1 MTRMTKISE
10 RTIRYNI
17 AQFGEQDS
25 VEHRSGNG
33 RPYKITPE
41 SSIAI
46 GQWSRRN
53 NEIKTKEIADKLRVD
68 RNLSVSRWTVLRQ
81 LHRMG
86 YKSILPRAMPMLA
99 KEEKE
104 RRVQW
109 ALQHQDDDWSCTV
122 FSVESRFHLYRNT
135 IRRWPENSK
144 QELKRIP
151 KNRQK
156 IMVWGAI
163 SIKGQIAF
171 HSFRRT
177 MDGSYYVQILQEHLI
192 REFGRRERI
201 SDEFLEQEVPET
213 IDWLSNSPDVNSIE
227 NLWSILE
234 RRIEKRWPS
243 NIDELERFLCEE
255 WKQVADSVLSNL
267 IGSIETRCLALL
279 DSKGERINY

>member
-1 MTRMTKISE
+1 
-10 RTIRYNI
+10 
-17 AQFGEQDS
+17 
-25 VEHRSGNG
+25 
-33 RPYKITPE
+33 
-41 SSIAI
+41 
-46 GQWSRRN
+46 
-53 NEIKTKEIADKLRVD
+53 
-68 RNLSVSRWTVLRQ
+68 
-81 LHRMG
+81 
-86 YKSILPRAMPMLA
+86 
-99 KEEKE
+99 
-104 RRVQW
+104 
-109 ALQHQDDDWSCTV
+109 
-122 FSVESRFHLYRNT
+122 
-135 IRRWPENSK
+135 
-144 QELKRIP
+144 
-151 KNRQK
+151 
-156 IMVWGAI
+156 
-163 SIKGQIAF
+163 
-171 HSFRRT
+171 